1 MSTCKATVILGE
13 HDICKG
19 CLKADVCKHKANLDK
34 DPIIGKS
41 VEQCECFKD
50 KSKSVDLP
58 CKVGDVVYAV
68 SKCNNKIFS
77 KKVVEIL
84 LKEDNGYVYTE
95 PCYFIFEDF
104 GKVVFLTREEAE
116 KVLKECEKC

>member
-1 MSTCKATVILGE
+1 MSTCKECLHFNMCLLSSEKAG
-13 HDICKG
+13 ICK
-19 CLKADVCKHKANLDK
+19 
-34 DPIIGKS
+34 
-41 VEQCECFKD
+41 EFKD
-50 KSKSVDLP
+50 RSKFIELP

-104 GKVVFLTREEAE
+104 GKIVFLTKEEAE
-116 KVLKECEKC
+116 KALKERENI

>member
-1 MSTCKATVILGE
+1 MATCKDCLHYEVCQFHIDEETKLTVNECE
-13 HDICKG
+13 H
-19 CLKADVCKHKANLDK
+19 
-34 DPIIGKS
+34 
-41 VEQCECFKD
+41 FKD
-50 KSKSVDLP
+50 LSKIVELP

-104 GKVVFLTREEAE
+104 GKIVFLTKEEAE
-116 KVLKECEKC
+116 KALKERENI